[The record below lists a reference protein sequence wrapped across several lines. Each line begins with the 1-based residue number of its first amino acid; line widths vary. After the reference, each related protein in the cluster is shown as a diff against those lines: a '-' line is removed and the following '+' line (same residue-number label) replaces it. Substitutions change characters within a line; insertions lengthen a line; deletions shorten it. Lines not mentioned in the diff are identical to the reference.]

1 MTNIDIELIYLLN
14 KNYLNKMKNSETNF
28 QEAIKWYK
36 RMDILEESYKLMK
49 NENRISVSFKNI
61 VLYIEEFGNDP
72 PEYMLKEI
80 WDRY

>member
-1 MTNIDIELIYLLN
+1 MTNTDIELIYLLN

-36 RMDILEESYKLMK
+36 RMDILEASYKLMK
-49 NENRISVSFKNI
+49 EENKIPVDFKNI
-61 VLYIEEFGNDP
+61 ILHIDAFGNDP
-72 PEYMLKEI
+72 PESMLKDI